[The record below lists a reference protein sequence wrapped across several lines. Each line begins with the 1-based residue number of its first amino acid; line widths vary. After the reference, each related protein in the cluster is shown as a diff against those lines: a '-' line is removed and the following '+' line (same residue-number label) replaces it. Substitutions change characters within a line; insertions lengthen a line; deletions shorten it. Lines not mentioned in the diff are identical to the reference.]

1 MSFLLFGAKGFAKE
15 ILHCLN
21 KDRLDKGV
29 LFYDDISQSD
39 DVFISENYKIL
50 RKSEELVQYQNRD
63 CIIAVGG
70 ASNRKV
76 VSEKALNLGLK
87 EVGLISGEAVIG
99 DIDNKISASAIILSG
114 SKITISVS
122 IGKSTLI
129 NKNVMISHDVKVG
142 NYVDIAPNVT
152 LLGGVI
158 IGDSCDIG
166 SSATILP
173 GVKIG
178 DNCRV
183 GAGSVVT
190 RDIPSNSVAYGVPAK
205 VK

>member
-1 MSFLLFGAKGFAKE
+1 M
-15 ILHCLN
+15 
-21 KDRLDKGV
+21 
-29 LFYDDISQSD
+29 
-39 DVFISENYKIL
+39 L

-76 VSEKALNLGLK
+76 VSEKALKLGLK
-87 EVGLISGEAVIG
+87 EVGLISGEAEIG
-99 DIDNKISASAIILSG
+99 NIDNKISASAIILSG

-158 IGDSCDIG
+158 IGNSCDIG

-173 GVKIG
+173 GVKVG
-178 DNCRV
+178 DNCRI

-190 RDIPSNSVAYGVPAK
+190 RDIPDNSVAYGVPAK